1 MPGFRGCSEKG
12 KSPYIHDSIPEEDP
26 IGSYG
31 KILPKID
38 GILQDCQ
45 RSYEKILR
53 SCEFLNLILSYGIL
67 TNKSYR

>member
-1 MPGFRGCSEKG
+1 MPGFRGCPVKG

-38 GILQDCQ
+38 GIL
-45 RSYEKILR
+45 
-53 SCEFLNLILSYGIL
+53 
-67 TNKSYR
+67 